1 MQVEEEPSEKTKKV
15 ERDAKKVRRMYN
27 LTQSNEA
34 STQRSVLAR
43 IITLADA
50 SVWCPSVCLSVCPI
64 FSDLYREHAVTAH
77 IQCDSPRCE
86 RDAANIHFH
95 SGNSRTDK
103 CSSVCWYNILVSQ

>member
-64 FSDLYREHAVTAH
+64 FLTFIGSTPSRRIFSVTH
-77 IQCDSPRCE
+77 RG
-86 RDAANIHFH
+86 ANATRPIYISIVVIFGLINVHLCVGTTF
-95 SGNSRTDK
+95 
-103 CSSVCWYNILVSQ
+103 